1 MGGVRM
7 LEVDGVRFAY
17 PRGGGGVAAEA
28 AGAAEIRA
36 DFCVPAGRAAALM
49 GASGAGKSTVI
60 HLIAGLLTP
69 DRGDIRFAGRGLL
82 GATPADRPLTC
93 LLQTG
98 NLFAHLTVW
107 QNIAIGL
114 HPGLRVDAAG
124 RRAIDAALDWVSLT
138 GLGARKPPSLSG
150 GQRQRVALARCLAR
164 DRPLLLLDEPFSG
177 LDDDLRA
184 DMLALI
190 RGLQAERGTTVL
202 CATHRHA
209 DAEALQ
215 AEVIRVHGGRA
226 ATQSADAESPE
237 STVPAESPES
247 TVTVTLPPIN
257 PASACA

>member
-1 MGGVRM
+1 M

-17 PRGGGGVAAEA
+17 PRGGGAAAAEA
-28 AGAAEIRA
+28 AGAEIRA
-36 DFCVPAGRAAALM
+36 DFCIPTGRAAALM

-69 DRGDIRFAGRGLL
+69 DRGDMRFAGRGLL
-82 GATPADRPLTC
+82 GAAPADRPLTC

-98 NLFAHLTVW
+98 NLFAHLPVW

-138 GLGARKPPSLSG
+138 GLGARKPSSLSG
-150 GQRQRVALARCLAR
+150 GQRRRVALARCLAR

-202 CATHRHA
+202 CATHRLA
-209 DAEALQ
+209 DAESLQ
-215 AEVIRVHGGRA
+215 AEVIRVRGRRA
-226 ATQSADAESPE
+226 ATQSAAAESPG
-237 STVPAESPES
+237 STVSTTVPPES
-247 TVTVTLPPIN
+247 TVTVPPPPIN
-257 PASACA
+257 PASAGA

>member
-1 MGGVRM
+1 M
-7 LEVDGVRFAY
+7 
-17 PRGGGGVAAEA
+17 
-28 AGAAEIRA
+28 
-36 DFCVPAGRAAALM
+36 
-49 GASGAGKSTVI
+49 
-60 HLIAGLLTP
+60 
-69 DRGDIRFAGRGLL
+69 L

-124 RRAIDAALDWVSLT
+124 RRAIDAALDWVALT

-202 CATHRHA
+202 CATHRLA
-209 DAEALQ
+209 DAEALR
-215 AEVIRVHGGRA
+215 AEVIRVRGGR
-226 ATQSADAESPE
+226 ATQSAAESPGSTLPPG
-237 STVPAESPES
+237 STV
-247 TVTVTLPPIN
+247 PPIN